1 MPLTCSALHAC
12 TELELS
18 WVRAGGGASFARHTH
33 DEYVLG
39 ANLRGHEQIWLDG
52 RELDVPVRQVTLYNP
67 LAVQG
72 STFGPDGVEYV
83 SLHLST
89 DALRQVIRDNN
100 LRSTDQPPVFQQG
113 ILEHPAL
120 FTALTDLAQSAEAER
135 EQALLSLFAQLLE
148 QPCATPGEQSAAIA
162 RSQAAM
168 RANLDCRLG
177 LDQLAALAGLSKYHF
192 ARCFKK
198 ATGLGPLQYHMQ
210 LRLIEAR
217 RRLRRGQHPQ
227 DVAHD
232 LGFYDQSHFITAF
245 RRVHGFTPQQY
256 ATRYSGGLTRM
267 NSR

>member
-1 MPLTCSALHAC
+1 MPMTCAPLH
-12 TELELS
+12 TSSDLELS
-18 WVRAGGGASFARHTH
+18 WVRAEGAASFARHTH

-39 ANLRGHEQIWLDG
+39 ANLCGHERIWLDG
-52 RELDVPVRQVTLYNP
+52 REMDVPVRQATLYNP

-72 STFGPDGVEYV
+72 SNFGPDGVEYI
-83 SLHLST
+83 SLHLPT
-89 DALRQVIRDNN
+89 DTLRQVIGAEN
-100 LRSTDQPPVFQQG
+100 LRSTDQPPTFQQG
-113 ILEHPAL
+113 VLPHQGL
-120 FTALTDLAQSAEAER
+120 YSALTELAEARDDER
-135 EQALLSLFAQLLE
+135 EQGLLLLLAQLLE

-168 RANLDCRLG
+168 RANLNGRLD
-177 LDQLAALAGLSKYHF
+177 LEQLAELAGLSKYHY

-217 RRLRRGQHPQ
+217 HRLRRGLHPQ
-227 DVAHD
+227 DVALD

-245 RRVHGFTPQQY
+245 RRAHGFTPQHY
-256 ATRYSGGLTRM
+256 AASYRGGLARM